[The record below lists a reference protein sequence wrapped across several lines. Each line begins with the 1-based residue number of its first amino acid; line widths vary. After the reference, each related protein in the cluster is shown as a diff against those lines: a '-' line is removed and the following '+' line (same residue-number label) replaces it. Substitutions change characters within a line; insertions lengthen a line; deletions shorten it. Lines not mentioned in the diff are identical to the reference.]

1 MEKSMIFGIAALSLK
16 ISRYS
21 AADSSMKPAI
31 TPPWIAGSNGLP
43 ILSWLAGRQ
52 NSRSSP

>member
-1 MEKSMIFGIAALSLK
+1 MEKSMIFGIVALSVK
-16 ISRYS
+16 ISRYR

-43 ILSWLAGRQ
+43 MLSLLAGKQ